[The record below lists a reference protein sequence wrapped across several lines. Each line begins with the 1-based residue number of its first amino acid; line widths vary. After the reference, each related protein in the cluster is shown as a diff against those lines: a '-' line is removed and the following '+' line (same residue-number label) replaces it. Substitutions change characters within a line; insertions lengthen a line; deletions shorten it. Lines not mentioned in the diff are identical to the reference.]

1 MTDPKMNM
9 MNRGPCNPPQIAL
22 AVVLALAA
30 GTAIAQSVR
39 GASSPAIA
47 ADAVKWGPVP
57 DAIPA
62 GAEIAVLMGDPNK
75 AGPFV
80 ARLRFPAG
88 YRFPAHTHSVD
99 ELVTVLSGTVHFARG
114 DTLDR
119 TKGRPL
125 GAHGFNPTPAGVP
138 HYLYTN
144 GAATIQIQGEGPF
157 DFKYLK
163 ASDDRRN
170 G

>member
-1 MTDPKMNM
+1 MTGYEAGKTMNP
-9 MNRGPCNPPQIAL
+9 RGKLPRVA
-22 AVVLALAA
+22 LALALVLA
-30 GTAIAQSVR
+30 GGAAVAQSARSV
-39 GASSPAIA
+39 SSPAIA
-47 ADAVKWGPVP
+47 ANAVRWSPVP
-57 DAIPA
+57 AAIPA
-62 GAEIAVLMGDPNK
+62 GAQIAVLMGDPTK

-80 ARLRFPAG
+80 ARLRFPPG

-114 DTLDR
+114 NTLDR

-125 GAHGFNPTPAGVP
+125 GQHGFNPTPAGVP
-138 HYLYTN
+138 HYLYTDR
-144 GAATIQIQGEGPF
+144 GATIQIQGEGPF

-170 G
+170 R